1 MDEKPAAVSPDPSL
15 VSLESAATHDGSAG
29 PALRLRHALAPGALL
44 AGRYR
49 IERFLA
55 RGGMGEVHQATD
67 ELLDVAIALKS
78 LRLDLEGDP
87 VRLKRFKR
95 ELLLARSITHP
106 NVCRV
111 YDLEVDRSAPPRPLR
126 ARPRLAATLAHQPV
140 RHRGKRREGHSRRP
154 A

>member
-1 MDEKPAAVSPDPSL
+1 MEEKNPTAIPPDPGLISL
-15 VSLESAATHDGSAG
+15 AATSEGSAG
-29 PALRLRHALAPGALL
+29 PASRLRDALAPGSLL

-55 RGGMGEVHQATD
+55 RGGMGEVHQAHD
-67 ELLDVAIALKS
+67 QLLDVTLALKT

-111 YDLEVDRSAPPRPLR
+111 YDLEVDRSGPRALFFLTMELP
-126 ARPRLAATLAHQPV
+126 HIM
-140 RHRGKRREGHSRRP
+140 
-154 A
+154 